1 MRSFFQASRHFARFW
16 QGFGLIPGKIGHG
29 SVSSKLQ
36 ASYQQVIFMGLP
48 SVAVQAALFPV
59 KRIVSGSPVF
69 LEMKTGR
76 PVPAAFIRSGRPFS
90 WNEKERPGSHGLRP
104 AGSVRGVPI
113 LFLWQLLPVSLLW
126 QRLSGGLCVL
136 FFSAVSLH
144 YRRPVLPVLL
154 PGSP

>member
-1 MRSFFQASRHFARFW
+1 MRSFFQASRHFVRFW
-16 QGFGLIPGKIGHG
+16 QGFDIISGKIGYGCG
-29 SVSSKLQ
+29 SLSPL
-36 ASYQQVIFMGLP
+36 
-48 SVAVQAALFPV
+48 
-59 KRIVSGSPVF
+59 KRIVTGSPVF

-76 PVPAAFIRSGRPFS
+76 PFPAAFIRSGRPFS

-126 QRLSGGLCVL
+126 QRLSGGLYVL